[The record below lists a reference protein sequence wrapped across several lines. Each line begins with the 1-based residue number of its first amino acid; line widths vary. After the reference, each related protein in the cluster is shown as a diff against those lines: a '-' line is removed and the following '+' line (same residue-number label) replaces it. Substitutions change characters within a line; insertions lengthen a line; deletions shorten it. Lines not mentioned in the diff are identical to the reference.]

1 MSKPPSPQVNHCL
14 LALPGTK
21 KGDIKRVLSHPQ
33 ALAQTDGYSRSHGFV
48 REAVDDTAGAAKMI
62 AENQWHDV
70 AAIASRRAGELY
82 GLDVL
87 EEGIQDAK
95 DNITR
100 FIVLSRD
107 PQVAADTH
115 DQRPYKTSIVFTLN
129 VVCTSALVCF
139 EYELG
144 IVSFVLCVFDRVVV
158 SVWVQGYDGNPACT
172 AKT

>member
-1 MSKPPSPQVNHCL
+1 MSKPTPPQVNHCL

-129 VVCTSALVCF
+129 VVCTSALV
-139 EYELG
+139 
-144 IVSFVLCVFDRVVV
+144 
-158 SVWVQGYDGNPACT
+158 
-172 AKT
+172 